1 LKREPLDLASVINQA
16 VETVE
21 PLFRERQHEVSIVSS
36 YRTLHVN
43 GDMVRLVQGVVN
55 ILTNAA
61 KYTDPGGKI
70 KLQTRAEGSCALVE
84 ISDNGAGISPEL
96 LPRVFDLFVQGD
108 RTLDRSLGGLGIGL
122 SVAKQ
127 LIEMHGGKVAAVSA
141 GLGRGATFQLW
152 LPLVERPGSQSGDLA
167 PPRQPPKRILIV
179 DDNADAADSLALV
192 LELEG
197 HVTKTGYSA
206 EDALEQA
213 VAFEPDV
220 ILLDIG
226 LPRID
231 GYEVARRVRALRKLD
246 DVKLVALTGYGQG
259 EDLRLAREAGFDDH
273 LVKPVDFGT
282 LSRCLAGLPG

>member
-1 LKREPLDLASVINQA
+1 
-16 VETVE
+16 
-21 PLFRERQHEVSIVSS
+21 
-36 YRTLHVN
+36 
-43 GDMVRLVQGVVN
+43 
-55 ILTNAA
+55 
-61 KYTDPGGKI
+61 
-70 KLQTRAEGSCALVE
+70 
-84 ISDNGAGISPEL
+84 
-96 LPRVFDLFVQGD
+96 
-108 RTLDRSLGGLGIGL
+108 
-122 SVAKQ
+122 
-127 LIEMHGGKVAAVSA
+127 
-141 GLGRGATFQLW
+141 
-152 LPLVERPGSQSGDLA
+152 LA